1 MVKLEEMLSW
11 KWLSKYISKLIFRRD
26 MSDTKSTILNL
37 IPYEMKIYGNRL
49 HSRMKNGI
57 GTELSGP
64 NIITINDRAVG
75 KRNTKIGQEIT
86 NEIKFSSSICN
97 GATFCLSG
105 RSSNSPLLFRT
116 LGNWIFSKIN
126 NISTG

>member
-1 MVKLEEMLSW
+1 MSW
-11 KWLSKYISKLIFRRD
+11 KGLSKCISKLIFRRD

-37 IPYEMKIYGNRL
+37 IPYEMKIDGKML
-49 HSRMKNGI
+49 HSGMKNGI

-97 GATFCLSG
+97 RAIFCLSG

-116 LGNWIFSKIN
+116 PGNRIFTKIN